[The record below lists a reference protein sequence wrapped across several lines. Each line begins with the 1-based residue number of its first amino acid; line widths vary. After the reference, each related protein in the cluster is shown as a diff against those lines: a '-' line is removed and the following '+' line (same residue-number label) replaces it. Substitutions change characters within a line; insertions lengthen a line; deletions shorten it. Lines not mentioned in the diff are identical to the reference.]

1 MAWLSSFPSKWCAP
15 PDLAPRPYM
24 QAKTCKNL
32 PVQCIGLTLYDDDDV
47 MGAHVTRTQW
57 ISPDCDLSGQAVLL
71 VDEVDDSRKT
81 LAFAAEEM
89 LRYV

>member
-1 MAWLSSFPSKWCAP
+1 
-15 PDLAPRPYM
+15 M
-24 QAKTCKNL
+24 QAKTSKNL
-32 PVQCIGLTLYDDDDV
+32 PIQCIGLTLYDDDDV

-57 ISPDCDLSGQAVLL
+57 ISPDCNLSGQAVLL

-89 LRYV
+89 LRLV

>member
-1 MAWLSSFPSKWCAP
+1 
-15 PDLAPRPYM
+15 M

-32 PVQCIGLTLYDDDDV
+32 PIQCIGLTLYDDDDV

-89 LRYV
+89 LRWGGHWAPFIFAGPEKLRLGPP